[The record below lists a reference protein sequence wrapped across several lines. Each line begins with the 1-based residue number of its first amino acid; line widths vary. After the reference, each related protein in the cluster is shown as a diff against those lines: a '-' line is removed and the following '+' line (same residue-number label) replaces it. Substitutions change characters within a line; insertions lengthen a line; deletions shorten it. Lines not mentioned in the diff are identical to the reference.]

1 MTPPLTRPHVE
12 AFLALSLD
20 GFIAGTDHDL
30 SWLEPFGQ
38 DSAEDTGYAAL
49 MARTD
54 LLLMG
59 RRTYD
64 AVSAF
69 SEWPYVGKAVAVLTH
84 RPLTPQHDE
93 RGVQGDL
100 PTVLNGL
107 AREGVQS
114 VYLDGGHAV
123 RQGLQ
128 ARVID
133 RLTLS
138 WAPVVLGQGVSLLQG
153 CTSRIGFQVHSS
165 RLLPSGLVQTVYLP
179 QACRPDAPHTG

>member
-69 SEWPYVGKAVAVLTH
+69 SKWPYAGKTVAVLTH
-84 RPLTPQHDE
+84 RPLAPQHGE
-93 RGVQGDL
+93 RSVQGDL
-100 PTVLNGL
+100 PTVLDGL

-114 VYLDGGHAV
+114 VYLDGGQVV

-133 RLTLS
+133 RL
-138 WAPVVLGQGVSLLQG
+138 VVLGQGVSLLQG
-153 CTSRIGFQVHSS
+153 CTSRIGLQVHSS

-179 QACRPDAPHTG
+179 AP